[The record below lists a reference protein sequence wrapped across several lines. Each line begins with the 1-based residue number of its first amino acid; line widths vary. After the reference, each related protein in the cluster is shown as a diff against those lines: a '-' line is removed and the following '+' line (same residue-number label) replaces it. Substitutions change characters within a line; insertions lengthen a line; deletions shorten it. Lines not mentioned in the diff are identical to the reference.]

1 MNPRGSPGHTAK
13 GNPSEA
19 HPMPDVAIMIEGQ
32 QGLTWDRW
40 QRIARTVEDLG
51 FDGLFR
57 SDHFTDADG
66 TTDDSLEL
74 WTSLTWLADNTDDI
88 EFGPLV
94 TPVSFRHPVFTARM
108 GKDVDNLADGR
119 LVLGVGA
126 GWQEYEH
133 ETFGF
138 DLLPVEQRFDR
149 FEEGVE
155 VIASLLRD
163 DEPVSFDGEYFE
175 LDGAE
180 LLPRPERPG
189 GTRLLVGGNGPNRT
203 LPLVAAHAEE
213 WNGVMLPPAEYS
225 RLNDRLDDLLREEGR
240 NPDDVRRSLMVPVV
254 FGRDEAELEAVLDGR
269 DPDELREEGHVV
281 GTPGEVREQ
290 LDAIEDA
297 GADRVMLQWL
307 AMEDFDRL
315 TALADATL

>member
-1 MNPRGSPGHTAK
+1 
-13 GNPSEA
+13 
-19 HPMPDVAIMIEGQ
+19 MPDIAIMIEGQ

-40 QRIARTVEDLG
+40 KRLGRTVEELG

-66 TTDDSLEL
+66 TTDDALDL
-74 WTSLTWLADNTDDI
+74 WPSLTWLADNTDDI

-133 ETFGF
+133 KTFGF
-138 DLLPVEQRFDR
+138 DLLAVPERFDR

-163 DEPVSFDGEYFE
+163 DGPVRFDGEYYQ
-175 LDGAE
+175 LDNAQ

-189 GTRLLVGGNGPNRT
+189 GTQLLIGGNGPKRT
-203 LPLVAAHAEE
+203 LPLAAEYAEE
-213 WNGVMLPPAEYS
+213 WNGVLLTPEEYAS
-225 RLNDRLDDLLREEGR
+225 LNERLDRLLEGEGR
-240 NPDDVRRSLMVPVV
+240 DPEAVKRSLMTQVV
-254 FGRDEAELEAVLDGR
+254 FGRDADELETVLDGR
-269 DPDELREEGHVV
+269 DPEQLRNEGAIV
-281 GTPGEVREQ
+281 GTPEGVHAHLRR
-290 LDAIEDA
+290 LADA
-297 GADRVMLQWL
+297 GAERVMVQWL
-307 AMEDFDRL
+307 AMDDIDRME
-315 TALADATL
+315 ALADAVL

>member
-1 MNPRGSPGHTAK
+1 
-13 GNPSEA
+13 
-19 HPMPDVAIMIEGQ
+19 MPEIAIMIEGQ

-40 QRIARTVEDLG
+40 KRLGRTVEELG

-66 TTDDSLEL
+66 TTDDALDL
-74 WTSLTWLADNTDDI
+74 WPSLTWLADNTDDI

-133 ETFGF
+133 KTFGF
-138 DLLPVEQRFDR
+138 DLLAVPERFDR

-163 DEPVSFDGEYFE
+163 DGPVRFDGEYYQ
-175 LDGAE
+175 LDNAQ

-189 GTRLLVGGNGPNRT
+189 GTQLLIGGNGPKRT
-203 LPLVAAHAEE
+203 LPLAAEYAEE
-213 WNGVMLPPAEYS
+213 WNGVLLTPEEYAS
-225 RLNDRLDDLLREEGR
+225 LNERLDRLLEGEGR
-240 NPDDVRRSLMVPVV
+240 DPEAVKRSLMTQVV
-254 FGRDEAELEAVLDGR
+254 FGRDADELETVLDGR
-269 DPDELREEGHVV
+269 DPEQLRNEGAIV
-281 GTPGEVREQ
+281 GTPEGVHAHLRR
-290 LDAIEDA
+290 LADA
-297 GADRVMLQWL
+297 GAERVMVQWL
-307 AMEDFDRL
+307 AMDDIDRME
-315 TALADATL
+315 ALADAVL